1 MASSQSLHILKL
13 EISHGIMFKIFYLD
27 CIYIIFL
34 LLRFLLYLFLKGS
47 DRHEISLYS
56 NNPPTV
62 GELLNELE
70 KKTRVPLSSIQLIF
84 KGQKLHFN
92 SNAPLVQFGIFSG
105 SRILMVGEK
114 LNATN
119 DATFRR
125 ILGIGKDVGL
135 VEKTLNDA
143 VTEFTMM
150 QNVNQFYSL
159 NL

>member
-1 MASSQSLHILKL
+1 M
-13 EISHGIMFKIFYLD
+13 
-27 CIYIIFL
+27 
-34 LLRFLLYLFLKGS
+34 
-47 DRHEISLYS
+47 
-56 NNPPTV
+56 

-92 SNAPLVQFGIFSG
+92 PNAPLVQFGIFSG
-105 SRILMVGEK
+105 SRLLMVGEK

-135 VEKTLNDA
+135 VEKTLNDGI
-143 VTEFTMM
+143 TEFTMM
-150 QNVNQFYSL
+150 QNVSQVYY
-159 NL
+159 